1 MAMKEPSK
9 AAYKA
14 PHKTVYD
21 KEPGN
26 MEKIVLEPRR
36 MAAKKTAGNLPRC
49 RLLPCVHRYR

>member
-36 MAAKKTAGNLPRC
+36 MAANR
-49 RLLPCVHRYR
+49 

>member
-36 MAAKKTAGNLPRC
+36 MAAKKRPE
-49 RLLPCVHRYR
+49 YR